1 MKKLT
6 KFVLSVF
13 TGAMMLGMTA
23 FASEFSVTDV
33 SAILY
38 TTAETELLA
47 DADMTA
53 VVLNKD
59 VMPDGAPILVTGITS
74 NGYFRVDLNGTY
86 YIAGNGLVEGNTGTV
101 IGTGAAPAE
110 TPVATPVQNTGK
122 YVCVI
127 EEGDV
132 ELYKKHTYANWIVSR
147 TPRAD
152 MTSHPNYIAM
162 RDEIEAA
169 IARGETSFITN
180 KYENHNKYD
189 ANVGKNLTV
198 DLIKAYAHLGY
209 KFHYSNDC
217 PTASMYNPYTGEQF
231 AYIEAYFDKIF

>member
-1 MKKLT
+1 MRKLT
-6 KFVLSVF
+6 KFVFGTLFGTMV
-13 TGAMMLGMTA
+13 LGMTA

-38 TTAETELLA
+38 TTAEAELLA
-47 DADMTA
+47 DTDMTA
-53 VVLNKD
+53 VVLDKNT
-59 VMPDGAPILVTGITS
+59 MPDGAPILVTGITS
-74 NGYFRVDLNGTY
+74 NGYFRVDLDGTY
-86 YIAGNGLVEGNTGTV
+86 YIAGNGLVEGSGIST
-101 IGTGAAPAE
+101 GTGAAPAK
-110 TPVATPVQNTGK
+110 TPVATPVQNAGK

-127 EEGDV
+127 EEGDI
-132 ELYKKHTYANWIVSR
+132 ELYKKHTYANWFTDRYPR
-147 TPRAD
+147 TD

-169 IARGETSFITN
+169 IARGETSFVTN
-180 KYENHNKYD
+180 KYEQYNKYD
-189 ANVGKNLTV
+189 ATVGKNLTI